1 MENQYKESLKMED
14 KYIVDLTQMGLFSGL
29 YETIWADDSEEQ
41 ENNGQYYSDML
52 LIPKDSIYVGINR
65 NYYLEEIAKLY
76 ENILEN
82 ELGGEFKFHHSF
94 SPSEYNF
101 DTDHIYL
108 TWVKEDKTT
117 RELEEEFNDYVDSI
131 SDLNEYEQLFVY
143 YYNDEG
149 DNIKNECSTYQ
160 AFLNGVCY
168 DIKSD
173 WDNVWLEKDGIK
185 C

>member
-1 MENQYKESLKMED
+1 MENNF
-14 KYIVDLTQMGLFSGL
+14 IIDLTQYGLFSGL
-29 YETIWADDSEEQ
+29 YETIWGEVSEEQ
-41 ENNGQYYSDML
+41 EISAGYFSSML
-52 LIPKDSIYVGINR
+52 GIKKHLINVEIPR
-65 NYYLEEIAKLY
+65 EYYLEEIAKLY

-108 TWVKEDKTT
+108 SWYKEGKTA
-117 RELEEEFNDYVDSI
+117 RELEEDFNDYVDSI

-143 YYNDEG
+143 YYNGEG
-149 DNIKNECSTYQ
+149 ESIKNECSTYQ
-160 AFLNGVCY
+160 AFLDGVWF

-173 WDNVWLEKDGIK
+173 WDNVWLEKEGIK

>member
-1 MENQYKESLKMED
+1 MENTF
-14 KYIVDLTQMGLFSGL
+14 IIDLTQFGLFSGL
-29 YETIWADDSEEQ
+29 YGTIWDEDSQEQ
-41 ENNGQYYSDML
+41 EIMIEYFSDML
-52 LIPKDSIYVGINR
+52 GIKEHLISVTISKK
-65 NYYLEEIAKLY
+65 YYLEEIAKLY

-108 TWVKEDKTT
+108 SWSKEGKTA
-117 RELEEEFNDYVDSI
+117 RELEEDFNDYVDSI

-143 YYNDEG
+143 DYNGEG
-149 DNIKNECSTYQ
+149 ESIKNECSTYQ
-160 AFLNGVCY
+160 AFLDGVWY

-173 WDNVWLEKDGIK
+173 FDNVWLEKEGIK

>member
-29 YETIWADDSEEQ
+29 YETIWADVSEEQ

-82 ELGGEFKFHHSF
+82 ELDGKFKFHHSF
-94 SPSEYNF
+94 SSSEYNF

-143 YYNDEG
+143 YYNSEG

-160 AFLNGVCY
+160 AFLDGVWY